1 MESHL
6 GTTELINHG
15 MPIISDMEGMYK
27 TDEHVGLLSAVS
39 TAQIV
44 LGRLKETGEM

>member
-1 MESHL
+1 M

-15 MPIISDMEGMYK
+15 IPIISDMEEMYK
-27 TDEHVGLLSAVS
+27 TGEHVGLLSAVS

-44 LGRLKETGEM
+44 LGTLKETGEM